1 MFPVVMSTG
10 GAPDYSVGREA
21 AGVKSLAICTT
32 VPARGGLCCPCAN
45 GAPSAPKRE
54 ALAGGGPRASP
65 PPRPPPLPQASLC
78 PALAVMSGQGALC
91 HSKDPEKSPWP
102 AALQARWRAYKTRF
116 SPALFEIPDR
126 F

>member
-65 PPRPPPLPQASLC
+65 PPAPAPAPGVPVPCPCSHEWPGGAVPLQGPREVSLASRPPGT
-78 PALAVMSGQGALC
+78 LAGV
-91 HSKDPEKSPWP
+91 
-102 AALQARWRAYKTRF
+102 
-116 SPALFEIPDR
+116 
-126 F
+126 